1 MNHHQKTHL
10 LILST
15 LVFLILLLSGCDT
28 CDRDDCFVPADPF
41 TFRIVD
47 KDSKEDLVFSEN
59 PRYHPD
65 SIMLFYYQDGKE
77 IELPLQDL
85 TREEYYGELSNQ
97 TLPYVSAVTITKDF
111 YLQFSFFDI
120 DTLLID
126 VRQVDFNCCTVFQ
139 YETSYINGRV
149 LKKSDDYNP
158 VFLVEK

>member
-1 MNHHQKTHL
+1 MIKPYL
-10 LILST
+10 VILS
-15 LVFLILLLSGCDT
+15 LILLLSGCDT

-65 SIMLFYYQDGKE
+65 SIRLFYYQDGKE
-77 IELPLQDL
+77 IELPLHDL
-85 TREEYYGELSNQ
+85 TREDHYGELSNQ
-97 TLPYVSAVTITKDF
+97 TLPYVSAVAITKDF
-111 YLQFSFFDI
+111 YLQFSFLDI

-126 VRQVDFNCCTVFQ
+126 VRQIDYNCCTVFQ
-139 YETSYINGRV
+139 YAESYINGRV
-149 LKKSDDYNP
+149 LMKSNDFNL